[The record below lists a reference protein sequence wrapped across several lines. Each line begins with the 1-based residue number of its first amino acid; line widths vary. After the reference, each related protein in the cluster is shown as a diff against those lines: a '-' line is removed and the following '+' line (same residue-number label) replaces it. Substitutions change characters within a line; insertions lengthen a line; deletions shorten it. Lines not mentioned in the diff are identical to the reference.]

1 MVSSTEDTTAV
12 CWQGT
17 LKMKRD
23 QASITSPVPPQ
34 SETVFT
40 QGNCSEAS
48 VCGIAWNLEK
58 IRQQKQCKKN
68 KKPTDTYSIFW
79 IQCSCPTTLQNHE
92 SSSHGAI
99 FLRQTMSIDAC
110 RIGFRSQ
117 LFRVISSLPLASR
130 LWMAMDQESHRALP
144 CPASSQSAM
153 WGRISVSLSRFNG
166 LAKQGRTGE
175 PKSKTTPNK
184 SD

>member
-1 MVSSTEDTTAV
+1 MYASSRWSLVKHGKTEMVSSTEDTTAV

-58 IRQQKQCKKN
+58 IRQQKQCKK
-68 KKPTDTYSIFW
+68 KKQETYSIFW
-79 IQCSCPTTLQNHE
+79 IQCSCPTKSYYPPESWILQPWSHIPSANHEHRCLPHRLSQSTLQGNLQPA
-92 SSSHGAI
+92 GI
-99 FLRQTMSIDAC
+99 T
-110 RIGFRSQ
+110 
-117 LFRVISSLPLASR
+117 
-130 LWMAMDQESHRALP
+130 AMDGHGPGES
-144 CPASSQSAM
+144 
-153 WGRISVSLSRFNG
+153 
-166 LAKQGRTGE
+166 
-175 PKSKTTPNK
+175 
-184 SD
+184 